1 MSFSNKEVLMGW
13 LLETAI
19 VERGSTETTMGN
31 VNILSVEI
39 AIFHGGVKIVALDT
53 ALGCVKDMALVNRIG
68 EHTLFWVSFLER
80 SRVAVPSILGEV
92 SIEVGVS
99 RTVPVAVIS

>member
-1 MSFSNKEVLMGW
+1 
-13 LLETAI
+13 
-19 VERGSTETTMGN
+19 MGN

-68 EHTLFWVSFLER
+68 EHTLF
-80 SRVAVPSILGEV
+80 
-92 SIEVGVS
+92 
-99 RTVPVAVIS
+99 